1 MVSFMFLGAYPSRI
15 CQNLICLR
23 ASNTVGVMDADGR
36 LVGLVTPEAVGEM
49 MMINAAR
56 GGLTV
61 RT

>member
-1 MVSFMFLGAYPSRI
+1 
-15 CQNLICLR
+15 
-23 ASNTVGVMDADGR
+23 MDADGR

-56 GGLTV
+56 GALTV